1 MKRNVLKKKWGFFF
15 FLSRALVL
23 YSFFFFFPKQNKLD
37 LFFALFLLYSQL
49 AEQYGKNFASEI
61 VARSRSNVR
70 LDTMPYAALT
80 STTSPVGRH
89 MKYDS
94 LSTHPPNEI

>member
-1 MKRNVLKKKWGFFF
+1 MVGGFFSF
-15 FLSRALVL
+15 FLCFFNKITLIFFGVFVL
-23 YSFFFFFPKQNKLD
+23 F
-37 LFFALFLLYSQL
+37 SQL
-49 AEQYGKNFASEI
+49 AEQYGANFASEMA
-61 VARSRSNVR
+61 ARSRSNVR

>member
-1 MKRNVLKKKWGFFF
+1 MGWFFGFFF
-15 FLSRALVL
+15 L
-23 YSFFFFFPKQNKLD
+23 FFFFSKQNNLEFFFLGFFV
-37 LFFALFLLYSQL
+37 LFSQL
-49 AEQYGKNFASEI
+49 AEQYGANFASEMA
-61 VARSRSNVR
+61 ARSRSNVR

>member
-1 MKRNVLKKKWGFFF
+1 MVFWFFF
-15 FLSRALVL
+15 FL
-23 YSFFFFFPKQNKLD
+23 FFFFSKQNNLD
-37 LFFALFLLYSQL
+37 FFWVLFSQL
-49 AEQYGKNFASEI
+49 AEQYGANFASEMA
-61 VARSRSNVR
+61 ARSRSNVR